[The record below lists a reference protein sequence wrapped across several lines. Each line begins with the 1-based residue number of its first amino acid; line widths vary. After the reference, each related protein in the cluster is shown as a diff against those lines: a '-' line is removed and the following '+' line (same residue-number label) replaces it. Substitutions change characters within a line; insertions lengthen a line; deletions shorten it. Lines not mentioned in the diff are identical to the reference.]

1 MADVDLDALEQA
13 VSSLDYLA
21 LNTDARDY
29 SVRAIVTIIEAA
41 PDMLTELRRLRG
53 QACPECR
60 HNRPRDMGHFTH
72 EQYCYLHTRP
82 VSFFRG
88 GCRAGEAKGPNHGE

>member
-1 MADVDLDALEQA
+1 MADVDL
-13 VSSLDYLA
+13 
-21 LNTDARDY
+21 
-29 SVRAIVTIIEAA
+29 EAA
-41 PDMLTELRRLRG
+41 EHRLSMSTTRGSALVMVSVIDIDAVLRELIELRG

-72 EQYCYLHTRP
+72 EQFCYLHTRP

-88 GCRAGEAKGPNHGE
+88 CCRAGEAKVTP